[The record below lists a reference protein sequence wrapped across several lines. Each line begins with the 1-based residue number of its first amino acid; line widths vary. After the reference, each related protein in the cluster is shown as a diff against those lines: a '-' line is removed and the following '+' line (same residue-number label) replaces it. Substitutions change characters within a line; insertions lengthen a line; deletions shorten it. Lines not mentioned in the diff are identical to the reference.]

1 MAERNAKLI
10 LMVGVLGVSASAI
23 LVRFSQAPSGVT
35 AAYRLGWTV
44 LLLLPVVLLRCR
56 AELRRV
62 TARDLVLCG
71 ASGVL
76 LALHFLTWFESLKR
90 TSVASSTVLVS
101 TEVIFT
107 ALGFA
112 LFLHGKIPRLGVW
125 AIFLTWFESLKRTS
139 VASSTVLVST
149 EVIFTALGFA
159 LFLHGKIPRLG
170 VWAIALAFGGSAL
183 LALSGGGGAGELS
196 GNLLALAAASAAAVY
211 TLIGRVQRGH
221 LSTTV
226 YTFLTYLACFL
237 TLLLGTAAAGTP
249 LTGYGGREW
258 LIGLALAVLC
268 TLLGHSLFSWCLKYL
283 SPSYVSA
290 AKLCEPVFSSLAAIP
305 LFGEVPG
312 PLQLAGGAAVLG
324 AVLLYTWAEREKTPA
339 G

>member
-1 MAERNAKLI
+1 MEKSH
-10 LMVGVLGVSASAI
+10 GWGCGPFSWPLGA
-23 LVRFSQAPSGVT
+23 APCWPSPE
-35 AAYRLGWTV
+35 AAGQ
-44 LLLLPVVLLRCR
+44 
-56 AELRRV
+56 
-62 TARDLVLCG
+62 
-71 ASGVL
+71 
-76 LALHFLTWFESLKR
+76 
-90 TSVASSTVLVS
+90 
-101 TEVIFT
+101 
-107 ALGFA
+107 
-112 LFLHGKIPRLGVW
+112 
-125 AIFLTWFESLKRTS
+125 
-139 VASSTVLVST
+139 
-149 EVIFTALGFA
+149 
-159 LFLHGKIPRLG
+159 
-170 VWAIALAFGGSAL
+170 GG
-183 LALSGGGGAGELS
+183 LS

-211 TLIGRVQRGH
+211 TLIGRTQRGH

-324 AVLLYTWAEREKTPA
+324 AVLLYTWAECEKTPA

>member
-1 MAERNAKLI
+1 
-10 LMVGVLGVSASAI
+10 MVGVLGVSASAI

-125 AIFLTWFESLKRTS
+125 AIL
-139 VASSTVLVST
+139 
-149 EVIFTALGFA
+149 
-159 LFLHGKIPRLG
+159 
-170 VWAIALAFGGSAL
+170 LAFGGSAL

-211 TLIGRVQRGH
+211 TLIGRIQRGH

-249 LTGYGGREW
+249 LTAAGSGSSVWRW
-258 LIGLALAVLC
+258 RCCALSWDTACLAGASSTCPHPTCPPQSCV
-268 TLLGHSLFSWCLKYL
+268 SRS
-283 SPSYVSA
+283 SPPWRPSHCSER
-290 AKLCEPVFSSLAAIP
+290 CPVHSSLPEARRCWE
-305 LFGEVPG
+305 LSSSTPG
-312 PLQLAGGAAVLG
+312 RSVKK
-324 AVLLYTWAEREKTPA
+324 LLPDESGRSFFSR
-339 G
+339 

>member
-62 TARDLVLCG
+62 TARVCG

-107 ALGFA
+107 AMGFA

-125 AIFLTWFESLKRTS
+125 AIL
-139 VASSTVLVST
+139 
-149 EVIFTALGFA
+149 
-159 LFLHGKIPRLG
+159 
-170 VWAIALAFGGSAL
+170 LAFGGSAL
-183 LALSGGGGAGELS
+183 LALSGGGGAGGLS
-196 GNLLALAAASAAAVY
+196 GNLLALAAASAAAA
-211 TLIGRVQRGH
+211 
-221 LSTTV
+221 
-226 YTFLTYLACFL
+226 LTA
-237 TLLLGTAAAGTP
+237 P
-249 LTGYGGREW
+249 E
-258 LIGLALAVLC
+258 
-268 TLLGHSLFSWCLKYL
+268 
-283 SPSYVSA
+283 
-290 AKLCEPVFSSLAAIP
+290 
-305 LFGEVPG
+305 
-312 PLQLAGGAAVLG
+312 
-324 AVLLYTWAEREKTPA
+324 
-339 G
+339 

>member
-1 MAERNAKLI
+1 MGTRHSKLI
-10 LMVGVLGVSASAI
+10 LLVGVLGISASAI
-23 LVRFSQAPSGVT
+23 LVRFSQAPSGVL
-35 AAYRLGWTV
+35 AVYRLGWTV

-56 AELRRV
+56 AELKRV
-62 TARDLVLCG
+62 TGRDVLLCA
-71 ASGVL
+71 ASGVC
-76 LALHFLTWFESLKR
+76 LAVHFLAWFESLR
-90 TSVASSTVLVS
+90 LTSVSVSTVLVS

-112 LFLHGKIPRLGVW
+112 LFLKGKIPRMGIA
-125 AIFLTWFESLKRTS
+125 AIL
-139 VASSTVLVST
+139 
-149 EVIFTALGFA
+149 
-159 LFLHGKIPRLG
+159 
-170 VWAIALAFGGSAL
+170 LAFGGSAL

-196 GNLLALAAASAAAVY
+196 GNLLALAAAAAAAFY

-237 TLLLGTAAAGTP
+237 TLLALTAGAGTP
-249 LTGYGGREW
+249 LLGYGGRE
-258 LIGLALAVLC
+258 LLLGLALSVLC

-290 AKLCEPVFSSLAAIP
+290 VKLCEPVFSALAAIP

-312 PLQLAGGAAVLG
+312 PLQLTGGVVVLG
-324 AVLLYTWAEREKTPA
+324 AVLLYTRAEA
-339 G
+339 